1 MAHHKFNFRL
11 ITRDDS
17 TAAACDAWRGQEADR
32 AHDQDGGGR
41 SFVAGRTPKPVTGI
55 EIGRPDNE
63 RRCRKSFFEPA
74 GHPRDSTGGLDLEGC
89 RMSEARNFRR
99 WAAQVA
105 RQAGEEPDANEAQRL
120 LSIAEYWVRLAEM
133 EDWQRDRP
141 GQDTSH

>member
-1 MAHHKFNFRL
+1 MAHHEFNFRL

-17 TAAACDAWRGQEADR
+17 TAAACDAWRGLEADR
-32 AHDQDGGGR
+32 AQNRDRGRR

-55 EIGRPDNE
+55 EIGGPDDQWW
-63 RRCRKSFFEPA
+63 CRKSFFEPA

>member
-1 MAHHKFNFRL
+1 MIQL
-11 ITRDDS
+11 PPL
-17 TAAACDAWRGQEADR
+17 
-32 AHDQDGGGR
+32 
-41 SFVAGRTPKPVTGI
+41 VAGRRNLLPGI
-55 EIGRPDNE
+55 EIGRPDDE
-63 RRCRKSFFEPA
+63 RRCRKSFLNLQDIPETQRE
-74 GHPRDSTGGLDLEGC
+74 GWNLEGC
-89 RMSEARNFRR
+89 SMSEARNFRR